1 MSIHCVDSIK
11 ICALRITLLDDLGNT
26 ATGPNNYVS
35 TNRESQLQYTG
46 VTDKGKD
53 LFYRNGC
60 DLPLAN
66 YKSPDLLRRFD
77 LQVDLYSLEPAVQS
91 IMLGAPVLDDADG
104 NPVGFEYALQDC
116 PTDIPPP
123 LVAVE
128 AWSWSWDCDAQ
139 VPEVPY
145 WYYVWP
151 MVQWATDQANV
162 LQTDILAPK
171 LTGFTRRNPLWGH
184 GPYGGVV
191 QGPAGGPTFESSTGG
206 PAVFLTSTAPPDAVC
221 GFSTVTPG
229 S

>member
-1 MSIHCVDSIK
+1 MSFCVDSIK
-11 ICALRITLLDDLGNT
+11 ICALRVTLLDALGNI
-26 ATGPNNYVS
+26 APGPNNYVS

-46 VTDKGKD
+46 NVDKGKD

-60 DLPLAN
+60 DQPLAT
-66 YKSPDLLRRFD
+66 YKSPDLLKRFD
-77 LQVDLYSLEPAVQS
+77 LQVDFYSLEPAVQA
-91 IMLGAPVLDDADG
+91 IMLGAPILLDG
-104 NPVGFEYALQDC
+104 LSEPVGFEYALQNC
-116 PTDIPPP
+116 PSDTPPP

-139 VPEVPY
+139 VPQVPY

-162 LQTDILAPK
+162 LQTDLLQPK

-191 QGPAGGPTFESSTGG
+191 QGPVGGPSFKSSTGAL
-206 PAVFLTSTAPPDAVC
+206 AVFLTSTPPPAAVC
-221 GFSTVTPG
+221 GFATVTPG